1 MRVRR
6 ALLALALG
14 LLAAAPAPAQ
24 TEVKRNATLLLPK
37 FTPTPRLTCPAP
49 QIAFERAD
57 GKLVCIAPDAKPCPP
72 GQTLVKSASS
82 GLSACTGIAERRAFT
97 CPAPQI
103 VFQKADGSLACI
115 APDANPCPPGSR
127 LERSATTGRAG
138 CVPLPA
144 RTPFA
149 CPPPQLVFQR
159 PDGKLACI
167 APDANPCPAG
177 QALDTTTKPGH
188 AACKPLPDRRA
199 FTCPPGQVRVQKP
212 DGRFVCVAGS

>member
-14 LLAAAPAPAQ
+14 LLAAAPATAQ

-49 QIAFERAD
+49 QVAFERAD
-57 GKLVCIAPDAKPCPP
+57 GKLVCIAPDANPCPA

-82 GLSACTGIAERRAFT
+82 GLSACTGMAERRAFT

-115 APDANPCPPGSR
+115 APDANPCPPRYVLGKS
-127 LERSATTGRAG
+127 SATGRAE
-138 CVPLPA
+138 CKPAPA

-149 CPPPQLVFQR
+149 CPAPQVVFQK
-159 PDGKLACI
+159 PDGSLACI

-177 QALDTTTKPGH
+177 YGPEKSATGRVE
-188 AACKPLPDRRA
+188 CRPLPDRRA